1 MLLMT
6 IGANVLALFLYYVD
20 DYPREYARINSV
32 ATLPPFYLTIR
43 PVAQAKPNGLLTRG
57 P

>member
-20 DYPREYARINSV
+20 EYPREYVYAH
-32 ATLPPFYLTIR
+32 
-43 PVAQAKPNGLLTRG
+43 
-57 P
+57 